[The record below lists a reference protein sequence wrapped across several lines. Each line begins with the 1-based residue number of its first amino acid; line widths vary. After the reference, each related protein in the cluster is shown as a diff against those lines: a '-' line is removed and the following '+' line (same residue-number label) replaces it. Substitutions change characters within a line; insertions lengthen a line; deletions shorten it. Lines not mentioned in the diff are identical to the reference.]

1 MSVPRPL
8 TPGTLWN
15 RARDWN
21 LSIFKSESFPNI
33 HPCIPPFIFHSFE
46 ARTRW
51 SIDMHLLSS
60 LVHPIFIT
68 HVHAHTSFLLR
79 RLYLFPSEGR
89 REIIPSNIS
98 LRRTKFSKILLDFV
112 PFRYLKILSRN
123 IYIYISTVDQA
134 IVFKK
139 TIGGEGGL
147 FATTWKL
154 RGFER
159 LGSKVVGK
167 QAK

>member
-51 SIDMHLLSS
+51 SIDMHLL
-60 LVHPIFIT
+60 VHPIFIT
-68 HVHAHTSFLLR
+68 HVHAHMSFLLR

-98 LRRTKFSKILLDFV
+98 LRRTKFSKILLDLV

-123 IYIYISTVDQA
+123 IYIYIYPQLIRRS
-134 IVFKK
+134 FLRKRL
-139 TIGGEGGL
+139 EG
-147 FATTWKL
+147 
-154 RGFER
+154 RGVYLQQRESYEVLKDSDR
-159 LGSKVVGK
+159 K
-167 QAK
+167 

>member
-98 LRRTKFSKILLDFV
+98 LRRTKFSKILLDLV

-123 IYIYISTVDQA
+123 IYIYIYPQLIRRS
-134 IVFKK
+134 FLRKRL
-139 TIGGEGGL
+139 EG
-147 FATTWKL
+147 
-154 RGFER
+154 RGVYLQQRESYEVLKDSDR
-159 LGSKVVGK
+159 K
-167 QAK
+167 